1 MRYKMTIEPITFVH
15 IGSGSEIDPFN
26 YIIIDKTLYR
36 IDIAKF
42 YEKLK
47 SDKFKDKF
55 EKLIEEM
62 SNSNI
67 ANSLNNEVKEKFIQ
81 TKNEFINFL
90 QEGIET
96 LLKNPEKQKGII
108 LYRARVDENLCEN
121 YKLNIR
127 NFENQLL
134 IEESM
139 HRLPDYAQYI
149 PGSSIKGALR
159 TAIVSY
165 IINDLQFE
173 RSDFPFND
181 MENKNFKKNPGRAC
195 EQEILNYFNNIQKDP
210 FRVLKI
216 SDTEPFNKDSIFI
229 TQTANYHKNNKEIEQ
244 FLNFQIITEYISNG
258 YSSSFILDINENFL
272 GTDIKAI
279 SPESKKKNNRNIKF
293 KELFNIEKIA
303 EACNKFYMD
312 KLENDY
318 NNYFQQIIDKLI
330 DKEEIKSK
338 VDTKNNE
345 FLIRIGRFSQFES
358 VTMDKLRESD
368 ELLHTRMLVLFNN
381 KYYPAGWAKVK
392 WEPL

>member
-26 YIIIDKTLYR
+26 YTMIDKKFYR

-55 EKLIEEM
+55 ENLIEEL

-90 QEGIET
+90 QEGIKT
-96 LLKNPEKQKGII
+96 LLKNSEKQKGII
-108 LYRARVDENLCEN
+108 LYSAKVDENLFEN
-121 YKLNIR
+121 YKLNIN

-134 IEESM
+134 IFESM

-159 TAIVSY
+159 TAIISY

-181 MENKNFKKNPGRAC
+181 IENKNFKKNPGRAC
-195 EQEILNYFNNIQKDP
+195 EQEILNYFSNIQKDP

-216 SDTEPFNKDSIFI
+216 SDTEPFEKDSIFI
-229 TQTANYHKNNKEIEQ
+229 AQTTYCYKGTNRFSN
-244 FLNFQIITEYISNG
+244 LQIISEYILNG
-258 YSSSFILDINENFL
+258 NSSSFILDINEKFL
-272 GTDIKAI
+272 DNKIKAI
-279 SPESKKKNNRNIKF
+279 SLESKKKNNKAIKF
-293 KELFNIEKIA
+293 NELFSIQKIA
-303 EACNKFYMD
+303 EACNKFYID

-318 NNYFQQIIDKLI
+318 NKYFQQIADKVI

-358 VTMDKLRESD
+358 VTLDKLRSKNNIFNS
-368 ELLHTRMLVLFNN
+368 RMLVLFND
-381 KYYPAGWAKVK
+381 KYYPAGWSKVK
-392 WEPL
+392 WETL